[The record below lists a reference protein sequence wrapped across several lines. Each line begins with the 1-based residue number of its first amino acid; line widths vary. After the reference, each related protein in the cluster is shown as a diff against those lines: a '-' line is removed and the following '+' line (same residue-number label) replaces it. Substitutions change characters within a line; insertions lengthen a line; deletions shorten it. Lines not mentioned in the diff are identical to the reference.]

1 MTEPNSVKA
10 VLEQLAEAERQ
21 RAEPNLSSKQRRART
36 VSRLAAVQALYQM
49 ELAGEGVETVI
60 TEFSNFRFDADIE
73 GEALAEADEAYF
85 ADIVRGVIESQRDI
99 DTAIKARLASNWKLE
114 RLDATLRALL
124 RSGAWELIKHP
135 ETPREVVI
143 DEYVELAKAFFD
155 DAEARFVN
163 AALDG
168 VAKDTRKYCR
178 RSTSRASS
186 RRSSGCSSLL
196 PILNGAGGW
205 PTMWRRSRLARVMN
219 SS

>member
-10 VLEQLAEAERQ
+10 VLEQLAEAEKQ

-60 TEFSNFRFDADIE
+60 TEFSNFRFDTDIE
-73 GEALAEADEAYF
+73 GEPLAEADEAYF

-99 DTAIKARLASNWKLE
+99 DAAIKARLASNWKLE
-114 RLDATLRALL
+114 RIDATLRALL

-168 VAKDTRKYCR
+168 VSRDMRKYCR

-186 RRSSGCSSLL
+186 RRSRGCSSPW
-196 PILNGAGGW
+196 PIPNGAGGW
-205 PTMWRRSRLARVMN
+205 PTMWRCCRHAPAVT